1 MVLFGFGLWGD
12 TRPWFFREN
21 LLSSYSKCIDCVSS
35 IESLVAAGFGIPR
48 CLFVLVLVF
57 LSGGLC
63 FCAIFSFSPM
73 FTIFFHFHP
82 VFFDLILQAANLES
96 ETVL

>member
-1 MVLFGFGLWGD
+1 MRWGHQALVFQRKFAFELQQMYRLCIEYREFGCCF
-12 TRPWFFREN
+12 
-21 LLSSYSKCIDCVSS
+21 
-35 IESLVAAGFGIPR
+35 GFGIPKGVSF
-48 CLFVLVLVF
+48 CFSF
-57 LSGGLC
+57 SFYLSGGLC

-82 VFFDLILQAANLES
+82 VFFDYILQAANLES